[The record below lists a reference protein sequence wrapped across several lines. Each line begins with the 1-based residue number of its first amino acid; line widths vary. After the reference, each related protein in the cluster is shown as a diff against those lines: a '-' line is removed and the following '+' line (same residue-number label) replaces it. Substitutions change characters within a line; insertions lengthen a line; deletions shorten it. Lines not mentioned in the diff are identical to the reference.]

1 MDCYIVRVYRHI
13 TKGDGKADEIAG
25 LVERVGQRDSGK
37 PFSSY
42 QSLVS
47 AMRGGGEDGKSASAD
62 IDDVDSETTD
72 RLRIVHPARGS

>member
-13 TKGDGKADEIAG
+13 SQGDGEADEIAG
-25 LVERVGQRDSGK
+25 LVEHVGHRDGNK

-47 AMRGGGEDGKSASAD
+47 ALREDSKGDVSDSAD
-62 IDDVDSETTD
+62 VDDGGSETAA
-72 RLRIVHPARGS
+72 RLRVVHTAKHG